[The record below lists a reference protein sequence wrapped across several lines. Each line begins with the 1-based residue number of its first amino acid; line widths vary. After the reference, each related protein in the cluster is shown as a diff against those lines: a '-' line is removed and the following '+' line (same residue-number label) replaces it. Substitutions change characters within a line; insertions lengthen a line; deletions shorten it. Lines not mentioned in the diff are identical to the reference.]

1 MPITR
6 HPLGHWPTLR
16 AAMLVGMGALCLLA
30 CQAPIEA
37 APAVTDEAALL
48 ARIRTAIGDARCD
61 SDAAC
66 RTLAIGEKA
75 CGGPEQWWAY
85 SARSA
90 RADQLPGWAFESA
103 ALARQRNANSG
114 MVSNC
119 LFNANPGAV
128 CLAGRCSLAAPPAM
142 R

>member
-6 HPLGHWPTLR
+6 QRRRPWVTLR
-16 AAMLVGMGALCLLA
+16 AAAWLGAAVLGLAA
-30 CQAPIEA
+30 CQAPTEA
-37 APAVTDEAALL
+37 APAVADEAKLL
-48 ARIRTAIGDARCD
+48 ARIRSAIGDARCD

-66 RTLAIGEKA
+66 RTLPIGEKA

-90 RADQLPGWAFESA
+90 QADKLPGWALESA
-103 ALARQRNANSG
+103 ALARQRNASSG

-119 LFNANPGAV
+119 QFNADPGAV
-128 CLAGRCSLAAPPAM
+128 CLAGRCTLAAPPAM